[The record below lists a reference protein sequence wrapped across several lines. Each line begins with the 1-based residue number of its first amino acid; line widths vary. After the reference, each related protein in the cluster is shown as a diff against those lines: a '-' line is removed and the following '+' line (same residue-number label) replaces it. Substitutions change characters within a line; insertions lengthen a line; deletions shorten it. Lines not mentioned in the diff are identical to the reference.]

1 VNHYTILGVERDA
14 TQEQIKSAYR
24 EATMKWHPDRNPGN
38 PEAEE
43 SFKSAAEAYAILGDP
58 ARRQIYNLGMTDKGF
73 DPSLIDPSAI
83 TEDVLVRGFV
93 SLFGNFFDENVPDF
107 REHVRKAAMAREE
120 RKAANRNRPEAP
132 RQPAAC
138 SMCKG
143 KGKIVMAQGS
153 FAISVPCPSC
163 RD

>member
-1 VNHYTILGVERDA
+1 MNHYTILGVERDA
-14 TQEQIKSAYR
+14 TQEQIKAAYR

-38 PEAEE
+38 AAAEE

-58 ARRQIYNLGMTDKGF
+58 ARRQIYNLGMTEHGF
-73 DPSLIDPSAI
+73 DPSLIDPSSI

-93 SLFGNFFDENVPDF
+93 SLFGNFFDENVPNF
-107 REHVRKAAMAREE
+107 REHVRKAASTREE
-120 RKAANRNRPEAP
+120 HNTATRKGPDAP
-132 RQPAAC
+132 VDPAPC

-143 KGKIVMAQGS
+143 KRKIVMAQGN